1 MNCSGCSPI
10 YPIEGQGTLYLRPV
24 SPALL
29 EALQTK
35 GRRVEYSEQV
45 LWFHFSDTQ
54 ELLKRLEE
62 IMGMEKTLSIAVTV
76 QLKSAAEGP
85 FSDAEGDW
93 ISLSMQHS
101 RIKHADIVST
111 ILERQFS
118 SYMQPIVNA
127 SEHIIGFEFLLRPGE
142 HGRSFSSY
150 ELFEAARETGL
161 HSFLDRTARITAI
174 ETSARHLPQGVKRFV
189 NFLPS
194 SIYNPEYCLTHTFE
208 AIERLSL
215 DPKDFVFE
223 VVETEQIQHLST
235 LQHIFQVYRSNG
247 MSVALDD
254 VGAGYSTIDLMSR
267 LEPDFVKIDRSLI
280 DHCDQD
286 RAKQQKILNIVQVSS
301 QFGGRVLAEGIERI
315 EEFDF
320 CRSVGIELAQG
331 YYFGKPAARPPDGPY
346 LGPSYRAAK

>member
-10 YPIEGQGTLYLRPV
+10 YPIEGKGTLYLRPV

-35 GRRVEYSEQV
+35 GRHLAYSEEM
-45 LWFHFSDTQ
+45 LWFDFSDVQ
-54 ELLKRLEE
+54 ELQDRIEE
-62 IMGMEKTLSIAVTV
+62 IIQMEKILSISLTV
-76 QLKSAAEGP
+76 QLKSAADELMNDLKG
-85 FSDAEGDW
+85 EW
-93 ISLSMQHS
+93 ISLSMQHA
-101 RIKHADIVST
+101 RIKYADIVST

-118 SYMQPIVNA
+118 SYMQPIVDA
-127 SEHIIGFEFLLRPGE
+127 SECIIGYEFLLRPAE
-142 HGRSFSSY
+142 HGRVFSPY
-150 ELFEAARETGL
+150 ELFEVAHETGL
-161 HSFLDRTARITAI
+161 HSFLDRTARISAI
-174 ETSARHLPQGVKRFV
+174 ETSARYLPRGVKRFV

-208 AIERLSL
+208 AIERLAL

-223 VVETEQIQHLST
+223 VVETEQIQQLST
-235 LQHIFQVYRSNG
+235 LQHIFEVYRSRG

-254 VGAGYSTIDLMSR
+254 VGAGYSTIELMNR

-286 RAKQQKILNIVQVSS
+286 RMKQEKILNIVQVSGR
-301 QFGGRVLAEGIERI
+301 FGGKVLAEGIERM

-331 YYFGKPAARPPDGPY
+331 YYFGKPVAHPPDGPY
-346 LGPSYRAAK
+346 TGPSYRAAR

>member
-35 GRRVEYSEQV
+35 GRHIEHSEEM
-45 LWFHFSDTQ
+45 LWFHVSDIQ
-54 ELLKRLEE
+54 GLQDEIEE
-62 IMGMEKTLSIAVTV
+62 IIHMEKILSISLTI
-76 QLKSAAEGP
+76 QLKSTADTLVHDHEG
-85 FSDAEGDW
+85 EW
-93 ISLSMQHS
+93 ISLSMQHA

-118 SYMQPIVNA
+118 SYMQPIVDA
-127 SEHIIGFEFLLRPGE
+127 SEGIIGFEFLLRPAE
-142 HGRSFSSY
+142 HGRVFSSY
-150 ELFEAARETGL
+150 ELFEVARETGL

-174 ETSARHLPQGVKRFV
+174 EASARYLPRGVKRFV

-208 AIERLSL
+208 AIKRLAL

-223 VVETEQIQHLST
+223 VVETEQIQQLST
-235 LQHIFQVYRSNG
+235 LQHIFEVYRSHG

-254 VGAGYSTIDLMSR
+254 VGAGYSTIELMDR

-286 RAKQQKILNIVQVSS
+286 RMKQQKILNIVEVAKR
-301 QFGGRVLAEGIERI
+301 FGGKVLAEGIERV

-331 YYFGKPAARPPDGPY
+331 YYFGKPAAYPPDGFVTHI
-346 LGPSYRAAK
+346 

>member
-35 GRRVEYSEQV
+35 GRHVEYSEEM
-45 LWFHFSDTQ
+45 LWFHFSDVQ
-54 ELLKRLEE
+54 ELQIRMEE
-62 IMGMEKTLSIAVTV
+62 IVHLERMLSISLMA
-76 QLKSAAEGP
+76 QMRSASDVFAE
-85 FSDAEGDW
+85 DADGAW
-93 ISLSMQHS
+93 INLSMQHS
-101 RIKHADIVST
+101 RVKHADIVSI

-118 SYMQPIVNA
+118 SYMQPIVDA
-127 SEHIIGFEFLLRPGE
+127 SECIIGFEFLLRPAE
-142 HGRSFSSY
+142 HGRAFSSY
-150 ELFEAARETGL
+150 ELFEVAHETGL
-161 HSFLDRTARITAI
+161 HSFLDRTARIKAI
-174 ETSARHLPQGVKRFV
+174 ETSARFLPRGVKRFV

-235 LQHIFQVYRSNG
+235 LQHIFEVYRAHG

-254 VGAGYSTIDLMSR
+254 VGAGYSTIELMNR

-286 RAKQQKILNIVQVSS
+286 RIKQQKIVDIVQMSS
-301 QFGGRVLAEGIERI
+301 QFGGKVLAEGIERI

-331 YYFGKPAARPPDGPY
+331 YYFGKPAATPPDGPY
-346 LGPSYRAAK
+346 LGASYRAVK